1 MLMAEKRRLLDVWVL
16 ETKTVYREV
25 PFTVVTDWVQQGRL
39 LESDM
44 VRPAGTEKW
53 VPLVSVPDFAVYLPK
68 PEPFRAEDQ
77 AEALEPVEVDFTW
90 KRPAPDEEGDVDM
103 IPLIDV
109 SLVLLLFFMMTASV
123 VSASGLVNTPEAHYG
138 TQMAEVSQMISI
150 NITPANDGTPLYA
163 FSQGDAV
170 PSKDKRET
178 ELTQTEVLHLLDETL
193 KAEQGPVD
201 VNVKADK
208 DLRYEVVQELVV
220 ALEARRGRGLI
231 RKVHAGV
238 SERENP

>member
-1 MLMAEKRRLLDVWVL
+1 MAEKRRLLDVWVL

-25 PFTVVTDWVQQGRL
+25 PYTVVTDWVQQGRL

-44 VRPAGTEKW
+44 VRPSGTEKW
-53 VPLVSVPDFAVYLPK
+53 VPLVSLPDFAVYLPK
-68 PEPFRAEDQ
+68 PEPFRAEDR

-90 KRPAPDEEGDVDM
+90 KRPAPEEEGDVDM

-123 VSASGLVNTPEAHYG
+123 VTAAGLVNTPEAHYG
-138 TQMAEVSQMISI
+138 TQMADVSRMISI

-163 FSQGDAV
+163 LSQGEAV
-170 PSKDKRET
+170 PSKDKHET
-178 ELTQTEVLHLLDETL
+178 DLTQAELLQLLDERL
-193 KAEQGPVD
+193 KAESGPVD
-201 VNVKADK
+201 VSVKADK
-208 DLRYEVVQELVV
+208 GLQYEVVQELVV
-220 ALEARRGRGLI
+220 ALEVRRARGQVGR
-231 RKVHAGV
+231 VHAGV

>member
-1 MLMAEKRRLLDVWVL
+1 MAEKRRLLDVWVL

-25 PFTVVTDWVQQGRL
+25 PYSVVTDWVQQGRL

-44 VRPAGTEKW
+44 VRPSGTDKW
-53 VPLVSVPDFAVYLPK
+53 VPLMSLPDFAVYLPK
-68 PEPFRAEDQ
+68 PEPFRAEDR

-90 KRPAPDEEGDVDM
+90 KRPAPEEEGDVDM

-123 VSASGLVNTPEAHYG
+123 VTAAGQVKTPEAHYG
-138 TQMAEVSQMISI
+138 TQMADVSRMISI

-163 FSQGDAV
+163 LSQGEAV
-170 PSKDKRET
+170 PSKENREADLT
-178 ELTQTEVLHLLDETL
+178 EREVLQLLDERL
-193 KAEQGPVD
+193 KAESGTVD
-201 VNVKADK
+201 VDVKADK
-208 DLRYEVVQELVV
+208 SLPYEVVKKMVV
-220 ALEARRGRGLI
+220 ALGVRRTRGLVGRI
-231 RKVHAGV
+231 HAGV